1 MLTFGM
7 MGYSYIKFFIYEI
20 IGTFLWAITFTSIG
34 YYFGNKAI
42 ELIILIQKDLVAF
55 LFLVFIIVFFIKNK
69 GN

>member
-1 MLTFGM
+1 

-20 IGTFLWAITFTSIG
+20 IGTFLWTLTFTSIG
-34 YYFGNKAI
+34 YYFGNKVI

-55 LFLVFIIVFFIKNK
+55 LFLVFIIVLFIKNK